1 MVTYERLYIRFKGRV
16 LGPLTGEKVLE
27 LIKRGQITKQHEISA
42 DSTEW
47 KKAEEYP
54 DLFRTETSSK
64 KQLDEIVPMG
74 KDSRSDASP
83 QGVLWYANL
92 DGANEGPH
100 PEARVREWAMDGKV
114 HEDTLLWHAG
124 MTDWQSA
131 AVLRPQWFQRS
142 TGRVASAT
150 KENVQTEEQ
159 GESVAFTIAILRS
172 HGWVLFLAITALVI
186 GTFWA
191 IGSIGSFF
199 LIATRDGG
207 GPAKA
212 GAILG
217 ASLQVAFSVAWLFG
231 AGLLLNYANRVSV
244 LRYRNE
250 ASDRLAAMIAL
261 NKFWTYSGILVL
273 IFLLAIGFLVVT
285 LMAIGLSFP
294 FAATQGI

>member
-16 LGPLTGEKVLE
+16 LGPLTGEKVAE
-27 LIKRGQITKQHEISA
+27 LVKRGQITKQHEIST

-54 DLFRTETSSK
+54 DLFRNELSNK
-64 KQLDEIVPMG
+64 KQMDEMVPVSTS
-74 KDSRSDASP
+74 SRSDPSP
-83 QGVLWYANL
+83 QGVQWYANL
-92 DGANEGPH
+92 NGANEGPH
-100 PEARVREWAMDGKV
+100 SEARIREWATEGTV

-131 AVLRPQWFQRS
+131 GVLRPQWFQRS
-142 TGRVASAT
+142 NRRSSTAA
-150 KENVQTEEQ
+150 KENARPEGQEE
-159 GESVAFTIAILRS
+159 SAAFSIAVLRT

-217 ASLQVAFSVAWLFG
+217 ATLQVSFSIAWLFG
-231 AGLLLNYANRVSV
+231 AGLLLSYANRVSV
-244 LRYRNE
+244 LRYRND
-250 ASDRLAAMIAL
+250 ASDRLAAMVAL
-261 NKFWTYSGILVL
+261 NKFWTYSGFLVL
-273 IFLLAIGFLVVT
+273 ILLLAIGFLVVT
-285 LMAIGLSFP
+285 LLAVGLSFP
-294 FAATQGI
+294 FALALAI